1 MTLHLKIR
9 RGFCGTWSVHGLSPM
24 PVSQLPSL
32 SASVDYARRECAAAS
47 AVVEVIVD
55 ELRLTYFQDAGW
67 PQRIVA
73 SATATRRTGR
83 WSRVF
88 DWLKGL
94 THPNPATG
102 EASRR
107 TIAPLLADN
116 SAVHGPMFTQ
126 IFIQTPQV

>member
-9 RGFCGTWSVHGLSPM
+9 REVWGTWSVHGLSPM
-24 PVSQLPSL
+24 PVSHLPSL
-32 SASVDYARRECAAAS
+32 SASVDYARRECAAAP

-55 ELRLTYFQDAGW
+55 ELCLTYFQDAGG

-83 WSRVF
+83 WSRVL

-94 THPNPATG
+94 TNPNARYRG
-102 EASRR
+102 
-107 TIAPLLADN
+107 TITTDHRPIAR
-116 SAVHGPMFTQ
+116 G
-126 IFIQTPQV
+126 